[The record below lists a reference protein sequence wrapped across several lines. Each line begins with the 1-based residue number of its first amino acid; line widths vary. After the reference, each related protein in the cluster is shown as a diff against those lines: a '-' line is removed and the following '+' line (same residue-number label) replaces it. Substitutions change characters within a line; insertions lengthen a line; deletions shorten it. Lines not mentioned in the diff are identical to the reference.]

1 MIVEYIEAALAR
13 ANYEIIR
20 DEEPYYGEVP
30 ELKGVWATG
39 KTLEECR
46 KKLAEVI
53 EGWIDDR
60 VYCPSRRLVKDQSN
74 GQENRKKHQPST
86 HLANLLFHHAP
97 PGITQNKLDYFM

>member
-1 MIVEYIEAALAR
+1 MIVEYIEAALTR

-30 ELKGVWATG
+30 DLKGVWATG

-53 EGWIDDR
+53 EGWIII
-60 VYCPSRRLVKDQSN
+60 RL
-74 GQENRKKHQPST
+74 KKGLPI
-86 HLANLLFHHAP
+86 P
-97 PGITQNKLDYFM
+97 PLGKHRIKEPRELSISG

>member
-20 DEEPYYGEVP
+20 DGEPYYGEVP
-30 ELKGVWATG
+30 GLKGVWATG

-53 EGWIDDR
+53 EGWIII
-60 VYCPSRRLVKDQSN
+60 RL
-74 GQENRKKHQPST
+74 KKGLPI
-86 HLANLLFHHAP
+86 P
-97 PGITQNKLDYFM
+97 PLGKYRIKEPRELSISG

>member
-30 ELKGVWATG
+30 DLKGVWATG

-53 EGWIDDR
+53 EGWIII
-60 VYCPSRRLVKDQSN
+60 RL
-74 GQENRKKHQPST
+74 KKGLPI
-86 HLANLLFHHAP
+86 P
-97 PGITQNKLDYFM
+97 PLGKYRIKEPRELSISG

>member
-30 ELKGVWATG
+30 GLKGVWATG

-53 EGWIDDR
+53 EGWIII
-60 VYCPSRRLVKDQSN
+60 RL
-74 GQENRKKHQPST
+74 KKELPI
-86 HLANLLFHHAP
+86 P
-97 PGITQNKLDYFM
+97 PLGKYRIKEPRELSISG

>member
-1 MIVEYIEAALAR
+1 MIVEYIDAALAR

-30 ELKGVWATG
+30 DLKGVWATG

-53 EGWIDDR
+53 EGWIII
-60 VYCPSRRLVKDQSN
+60 RL
-74 GQENRKKHQPST
+74 KKG
-86 HLANLLFHHAP
+86 LRIP
-97 PGITQNKLDYFM
+97 PLGKYRIKEPRELSISG

>member
-53 EGWIDDR
+53 EGWIII
-60 VYCPSRRLVKDQSN
+60 RL
-74 GQENRKKHQPST
+74 KKGLPI
-86 HLANLLFHHAP
+86 P
-97 PGITQNKLDYFM
+97 PLGKYRIKEPRELSISG